1 MISSS
6 NVPAS
11 RCLHCRK
18 IVDGATNINDD
29 KAPTPG
35 DATVCIY
42 CGHLMI
48 FGKAMRLRNPTS
60 EEIHALAGDANLLT
74 VQALLAQFH
83 ATRK

>member
-1 MISSS
+1 MISSA
-6 NVPAS
+6 NVPES
-11 RCLHCRK
+11 RCLHCDK
-18 IVDGATNINDD
+18 IVDAATNIKDD
-29 KAPTPG
+29 NGPTPG

-48 FGKAMRLRNPTS
+48 FDDALRLRNPNS
-60 EEIHALAGDANLLT
+60 EEMGALAGDANLLT